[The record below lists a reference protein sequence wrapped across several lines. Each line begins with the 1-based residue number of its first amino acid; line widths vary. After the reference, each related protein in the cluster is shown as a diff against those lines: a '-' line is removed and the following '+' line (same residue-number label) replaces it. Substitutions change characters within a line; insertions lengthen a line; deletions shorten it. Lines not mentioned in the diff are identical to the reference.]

1 MTDGKPFNVIE
12 SFFYGGQW
20 YHPGQKFPPAGTEVP
35 AELITRYTG
44 TYLLSDGDLT
54 QRENPQAYQAQSDL
68 AQAQDR
74 VRELEQAQAD
84 FELLLGQFASEEGL
98 PATVTH
104 ARVAIKMLQ
113 GESLALTGAL
123 ALLGSKDTPLPVED
137 LPATLR
143 SLLSD
148 RQTLALTRKELTTLR
163 ALHPAV
169 PGTELPTSFLR
180 RGPLVKAG
188 LGTYEALQGKTA
200 EQLDAVEGIEKEN
213 AAKIVI
219 LVEAWSAKQAGQPA
233 GEPQAGAQTPA
244 SGEQASTPPEGMLPP
259 SGEPGDATQG
269 G

>member
-1 MTDGKPFNVIE
+1 MTNGKPLNVIE

-20 YHPGQKFPPAGTEVP
+20 YHPGAKFPPAGTDVS
-35 AELITRYTG
+35 AELVTRYTG
-44 TYLLSDGDLT
+44 TYLLSDRDLT
-54 QRENPQAYQAQSDL
+54 KRENPQAHEAQAEL

-74 VRELEQAQAD
+74 VRELEEAQAD
-84 FELLLGQFASEEGL
+84 FELLLGQFATEEGV

-123 ALLGSKDTPLPVED
+123 ALLGTKDAPLPVED

-148 RQTLALTRKELTTLR
+148 RQTLALTRKELTTFR
-163 ALHPAV
+163 ALHPAA
-169 PGTELPTSFLR
+169 PGTDLPTSFLR

-188 LGTYEALQGKTA
+188 LGTYESLQGKTA

-213 AAKIVI
+213 AVKIVS
-219 LVEAWSAKQAGQPA
+219 LVEAWTTKQAGQPA
-233 GEPQAGAQTPA
+233 GEPQAGAPA
-244 SGEQASTPPEGMLPP
+244 PAPGETLPEGHQPP
-259 SGEPGDATQG
+259 PGEPGDPTQG